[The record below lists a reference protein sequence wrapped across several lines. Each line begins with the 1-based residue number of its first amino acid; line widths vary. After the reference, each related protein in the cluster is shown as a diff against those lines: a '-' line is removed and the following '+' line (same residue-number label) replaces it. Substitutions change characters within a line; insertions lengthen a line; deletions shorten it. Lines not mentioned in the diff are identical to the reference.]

1 MNKKKVLNLLLVTF
15 VILCFAVFGLT
26 WVWAHGEET
35 NIIPE
40 SLNVKAGS
48 QLKVTVNGLVGTK
61 TATFTLTGMFG
72 KFELG
77 EFQIESDDFS
87 QVLDIP
93 SDVPPGPPGSYRLTV
108 EGGEKSAKVVININ

>member
-77 EFQIESDDFS
+77 HQGVIA
-87 QVLDIP
+87 L
-93 SDVPPGPPGSYRLTV
+93 RL
-108 EGGEKSAKVVININ
+108 KVVKKALKWLLILIKSKYIR

>member
-1 MNKKKVLNLLLVTF
+1 MNKKKSFNLLHVTF
-15 VILCFAVFGLT
+15 IVLG
-26 WVWAHGEET
+26 T
-35 NIIPE
+35 NIVPE

-61 TATFTLTGMFG
+61 TAIFTLTGMFG

-93 SDVPPGPPGSYRLTV
+93 TDVPPGSYRLTV
-108 EGGEKSAKVVININ
+108 EGGKKSAKVVININ

>member
-61 TATFTLTGMFG
+61 TATFTLTGMFHQG
-72 KFELG
+72 VIAL
-77 EFQIESDDFS
+77 
-87 QVLDIP
+87 
-93 SDVPPGPPGSYRLTV
+93 RL
-108 EGGEKSAKVVININ
+108 KVVKKALKWLLILIKSKYIR